1 MRSCSELSK
10 IQRFSWLIKEFKGT
24 ACQNRRRLRTKADSP
39 GQQGRAS
46 LDDAM
51 SQNLRELIKQVPREE
66 SSNSD
71 PRSSKNLRA
80 VERGAATCIHPHS
93 RKPCAVSGS

>member
-51 SQNLRELIKQVPREE
+51 SQNLRELRSYQGGKTSQKLHALILGINDLLNAIEPRPAKLEE
-66 SSNSD
+66 PPSS
-71 PRSSKNLRA
+71 
-80 VERGAATCIHPHS
+80 
-93 RKPCAVSGS
+93 